1 LKEHEGLYATHDLE
15 LASIVHALNK
25 WRHYL
30 MGKRFEPRIDH
41 NGMKYLFDQLNLN
54 ARKGI
59 WVEFLYEYDFHFK
72 HIKGKENK
80 VVDALNKRVHEL
92 HATIIIMYQTD
103 IKGRILE
110 AANEDL

>member
-1 LKEHEGLYATHDLE
+1 
-15 LASIVHALNK
+15 
-25 WRHYL
+25 

-41 NGMKYLFDQLNLN
+41 KGMKYLFDQLNLN

-92 HATIIIMYQTD
+92 HATLSLACSHLINQETQFCGSSLRERVNHVYLIVFVVDVVLFVI
-103 IKGRILE
+103 
-110 AANEDL
+110 